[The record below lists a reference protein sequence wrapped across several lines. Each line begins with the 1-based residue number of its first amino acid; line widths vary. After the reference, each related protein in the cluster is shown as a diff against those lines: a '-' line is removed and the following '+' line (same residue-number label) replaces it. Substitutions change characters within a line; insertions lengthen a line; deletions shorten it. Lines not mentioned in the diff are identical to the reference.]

1 MDEDGVNPKQSP
13 CHNRNKHNG
22 QTSANRGTNGQ
33 DCVEVITSASNPPL
47 QTIALTTDAHKATL
61 HSDDQ
66 PGLDSILEERGQ
78 HRTSNVTQN
87 ITAVQPKPSAEAGKV
102 LISPNQLE
110 VANGQQ
116 SIPGML
122 IPLNKETYR
131 PPAALC
137 NVMLRP
143 EMPNQSSLI
152 CNSIILGPAPQ
163 QSKNLMVQN
172 PPNASKSTPVY
183 NIYQAAR
190 HVTVNSRQTTTEGE
204 PIKQKGVITTSS
216 KVRSSANVSTKNS
229 IVFIQREIT
238 APVVGFKPPSTEPKV
253 HLPVSEIDKKENT
266 SKPLYY
272 RDIRKSATNMI
283 FNDSTKT
290 QESNSSTQSM
300 HGQSNI
306 SEKESSISEITN
318 PVKLEI
324 SEDKPAVS
332 TKTESIEDVATSKEE
347 NEIDADNKTRNLK
360 VILPKKT
367 PTKAKRKRKPK
378 LLFSP
383 SGNDISEM
391 DDFDNELHETKKTKR
406 RKGNKE
412 GMGSQYYGALQRTVA
427 RKIKQQHSMNESDK
441 CPEVL
446 ETNSRANG
454 NKTLTYKLGAPNPD
468 SDYKLKQKL
477 VHNMSKSTEN
487 VKSHHLLK
495 KIDPNDPDRKRSLAI
510 FASQNR
516 LLDQSRT
523 TTYKLSVNV
532 SPSSTESTST
542 AQTESLNTIA
552 INEEDIKCKST
563 KPDELKSS
571 GKYKRTQ
578 EGEKKDI
585 ALPMVNVEKPAYND
599 KLTDSKSTWK
609 EKGKQT
615 FDNSMQLQGSFDECT
630 GSGGTKSD
638 TFLCNRPSTNHYA
651 KGTDNL
657 GPIKS
662 PSVVLKRIS
671 GVTPNVPIHLNE
683 LLKKQNTE
691 STVQE
696 KQSSVHEQMVSNL
709 HKCEIKSTDKPRR
722 QNSKPREI
730 IKGQEESVI
739 ERSSSSSSICSVIDQ
754 RNQTKKEAKKN
765 SLPEKDV
772 FLQTSLSGA
781 SSLQNDDTSRTNIK
795 VSSIYENEVYR
806 TLNCENA
813 KNSQTSLCHSASWQN
828 NACYSG
834 KDKPVYSDPDRKT
847 NESNIKVSTSE
858 QMCCSS
864 ERDAQPIPV
873 FISDRLIPSP
883 MPLTSETYN
892 YLLSK
897 GSPVKSL
904 LPTPHTLQSFSEKRN
919 ITSSSCN
926 DKQKYTFKTVKII
939 TNKPN
944 KSSPVVVPAN
954 VCGSHAIAT
963 THKTNK
969 TVAELLKEKRKE
981 SPPEK
986 SPAGSITSKD
996 EPHTYASYCI
1006 PKSVVKET
1014 STDNQVLKTDVKSII
1029 NPGSSTNTQKEISL
1043 KTFVAPSSFH
1053 KTTKVFNNGNS
1064 SNEHFPKKST
1074 SLSPLVSMYTENYST
1089 PISPLVQPRRAAS
1102 ETMKLPCEEK
1112 GVITKDTLKSPCI
1125 PLKIVL
1131 PSPKKSGSTGS
1142 NSPTIKLPITVQS
1155 VTNLPTPSTHD
1166 LPLSNK
1172 DCGVETDKGCVNDND
1187 SITNQSYAVRI
1198 GDKMYIIRPATP
1210 VNDMAV
1216 KNLETKQT
1224 RTLEPCT
1231 TSPIKQKGTKRG
1243 KSKTKKGIDHQP
1255 CLAKKHKGDLKS
1267 KIKTIVKKDKS
1278 PLENLIESLGL
1289 THIKDKKKKLKRKHQ
1304 HKINYTSTS
1313 SPVPSTSGSLTYIKQ
1328 EPATPNLP
1336 DSVSMTASFRNN
1348 ENVQIKL
1355 EPSSTQQ
1362 VLQKATILQIFKLE
1376 NMGCKFY
1383 MQTVKINFTKGP
1395 NSSYYRWFQHSDYP
1409 CTLHLKN
1416 YDTIY
1421 QIDVESLR
1429 SGFYLVSEMDKDI
1442 LLTRPDEMF
1451 SMKAILSLYPPD
1463 ISVLPER
1470 ALAIVVGKIS
1480 DDFASPVRDES
1491 EKNSINENVDNI
1503 VRSMLKLDT
1512 FTGVENY
1519 DDKKY
1524 ESVKDACMSP
1534 KHHSSQFYTPALFEM
1549 FTPDRRKGRIIT
1561 APAKNSISKG
1571 SVSSVSRNNK
1581 PPSPCEYV
1589 KNINSK
1595 AQELKLKQSEL
1606 YDKCKELQDKIRNS
1620 NIHPDMLLAADVA
1633 RDFDSLDEFY
1643 TDTSQEEESE
1653 SCTSEAE
1660 SIPVQSYVRRS
1671 GRGRGKN
1678 MLHKQLDQEVDTNDN
1693 ATINVRG
1700 RRLRSKRISEYNR
1713 GNRQHRT
1720 FRSTRSSSLSGS

>member
-1 MDEDGVNPKQSP
+1 MDEDGVNPQQSLCP
-13 CHNRNKHNG
+13 DRNKHSG
-22 QTSANRGTNGQ
+22 QTSPNRGTNGQ
-33 DCVEVITSASNPPL
+33 DCVEVVASASNPTL
-47 QTIALTTDAHKATL
+47 QDVALTTDASKAKL

-66 PGLDSILEERGQ
+66 SGLDSILEDQAERGQ
-78 HRTSNVTQN
+78 HQISNVVQN
-87 ITAVQPKPSAEAGKV
+87 ITAVKPKPSAEAGKV

-110 VANGQQ
+110 VAHGQQ
-116 SIPGML
+116 KISGML
-122 IPLNKETYR
+122 IPLNKESYR

-143 EMPNQSSLI
+143 EMPNQASLI
-152 CNSIILGPAPQ
+152 CNSIILGPTPRQ
-163 QSKNLMVQN
+163 TQNLMVQN
-172 PPNASKSTPVY
+172 AANASKNKPVY
-183 NIYQAAR
+183 NIYQTAR
-190 HVTVNSRQTTTEGE
+190 QVPVNSHQRTTENE
-204 PIKQKGVITTSS
+204 TIKQKGTVTTSS
-216 KVRSSANVSTKNS
+216 TVQSSANVSAKNN
-229 IVFIQREIT
+229 IVFIQREIP
-238 APVVGFKPPSTEPKV
+238 APVVGFKTPSTEPKV
-253 HLPVSEIDKKENT
+253 HLSVSEIDKKENT

-272 RDIRKSATNMI
+272 RDIRKSATNLI
-283 FNDSTKT
+283 CNESTKT
-290 QESNSSTQSM
+290 QVSYSPTQSM
-300 HGQSNI
+300 HGQPNI
-306 SEKESSISEITN
+306 SEKECSTSEKTN
-318 PVKLEI
+318 PVNLEI

-332 TKTESIEDVATSKEE
+332 TKTESSEDVATSKVE
-347 NEIDADNKTRNLK
+347 NEIDRDDKTRNLK
-360 VILPKKT
+360 ILLQKKT
-367 PTKAKRKRKPK
+367 PTKAKRKRKSK

-427 RKIKQQHSMNESDK
+427 RKIKQPNSMNESDK
-441 CPEVL
+441 CPELL

-454 NKTLTYKLGAPNPD
+454 NKTLIHKLGAPNPD

-477 VHNMSKSTEN
+477 IHNMSKSTEN

-516 LLDQSRT
+516 LVDQSRT

-532 SPSSTESTST
+532 SPSSIESTST

-563 KPDELKSS
+563 KPGKLKSA
-571 GKYKRTQ
+571 GKYIRTP

-585 ALPMVNVEKPAYND
+585 ALAMVNVEKPAYND
-599 KLTDSKSTWK
+599 KLTDSKSNWK

-615 FDNSMQLQGSFDECT
+615 FGNSMELQGSFDEST
-630 GSGGTKSD
+630 GTGGTKSD

-683 LLKKQNTE
+683 LLKKQNTD

-696 KQSSVHEQMVSNL
+696 KQSSVNEQMVPNL
-709 HKCEIKSTDKPRR
+709 HKCEIKSTDKPSR
-722 QNSKPREI
+722 QNSKPHKK
-730 IKGQEESVI
+730 IKGQEESII
-739 ERSSSSSSICSVIDQ
+739 ERSSSSSPTCSVIDQ
-754 RNQTKKEAKKN
+754 QNQTKNEAQKN

-772 FLQTSLSGA
+772 LLQTSLSGS
-781 SSLQNDDTSRTNIK
+781 SSLQNDDTSRTNINT
-795 VSSIYENEVYR
+795 SSVYENEVYR
-806 TLNCENA
+806 TLNCENV
-813 KNSQTSLCHSASWQN
+813 KKSQTSLCHSASWQN
-828 NACYSG
+828 NACYNG
-834 KDKPVYSDPDRKT
+834 KDKSVYSDPDK
-847 NESNIKVSTSE
+847 SNNKVSTSE
-858 QMCCSS
+858 QMCCSN
-864 ERDAQPIPV
+864 ERNAQPIPI
-873 FISDRLIPSP
+873 FISDRIMPSP

-919 ITSSSCN
+919 TTGNSCN

-944 KSSPVVVPAN
+944 KSGPVVVPSNAS
-954 VCGSHAIAT
+954 GSHEIAT
-963 THKTNK
+963 KHKTNK

-986 SPAGSITSKD
+986 SPAVSIASKN
-996 EPHTYASYCI
+996 EPHTYASYCM
-1006 PKSVVKET
+1006 PTSVVKET
-1014 STDNQVLKTDVKSII
+1014 STDHQVLKTDVKSKI
-1029 NPGSSTNTQKEISL
+1029 NPGSSTDTQKEISL
-1043 KTFVAPSSFH
+1043 KTFLAPSSSH
-1053 KTTKVFNNGNS
+1053 KTTKEFNNGNF
-1064 SNEHFPKKST
+1064 SNEHLLRKST

-1125 PLKIVL
+1125 PLKIML
-1131 PSPKKSGSTGS
+1131 PSPKKSGSTSS

-1166 LPLSNK
+1166 LPLSKKN
-1172 DCGVETDKGCVNDND
+1172 CGVETDKGFVNDNA

-1216 KNLETKQT
+1216 KNVETKQNS
-1224 RTLEPCT
+1224 TLEPCT
-1231 TSPIKQKGTKRG
+1231 TSPIKQKGAKRG

-1289 THIKDKKKKLKRKHQ
+1289 THIKDKRKKLKRKHQ

-1313 SPVPSTSGSLTYIKQ
+1313 SPVASTSGSLSYIKQ

-1336 DSVSMTASFRNN
+1336 DSGSMAASFRNN

-1355 EPSSTQQ
+1355 EPSPTQQ

-1534 KHHSSQFYTPALFEM
+1534 KHHSSQFYTPALFEI
-1549 FTPDRRKGRIIT
+1549 FTPNRRKGRIIT

-1633 RDFDSLDEFY
+1633 HDFDSLDEFY

-1660 SIPVQSYVRRS
+1660 SIPVQSYVSRG

-1678 MLHKQLDQEVDTNDN
+1678 LLHKQLDQEVDTNDN

-1713 GNRQHRT
+1713 GNRQYHT